1 MSNAENADSVL
12 LACDNGSPVTLS
24 QFRLFGERMIYRTK
38 KDVQAALARLS
49 AALPNMLKDADT
61 FHDQFERQ
69 AGGII
74 RCSPMEFEDF
84 IYQRLH
90 ALVLERGI
98 KPRLPQE
105 KLRME
110 RSSL

>member
-1 MSNAENADSVL
+1 MSNPVIAESRM
-12 LACDNGSPVTLS
+12 LACDNDSPVTLS

-105 KLRME
+105 KPRME

>member
-12 LACDNGSPVTLS
+12 LACANDSPVTLS

-105 KLRME
+105 KPRMA

>member
-1 MSNAENADSVL
+1 
-12 LACDNGSPVTLS
+12 
-24 QFRLFGERMIYRTK
+24 MIYRTK

-98 KPRLPQE
+98 KPRRPPAN
-105 KLRME
+105 RHMG
-110 RSSL
+110 RSSLEELSE